1 MEPASCYV
9 CKQTRPCCRLPL
21 TELGKRGTHD
31 KFIRTLSGPLR
42 EAWGLGCVW
51 ETCCKAIY
59 GMYPNYETSR
69 YEAVFLGNHYEE
81 AMSRV
86 NHVKSFY
93 EDKKGAGHQ
102 DCAHVPP
109 CNNKWNV
116 Q

>member
-1 MEPASCYV
+1 
-9 CKQTRPCCRLPL
+9 
-21 TELGKRGTHD
+21 
-31 KFIRTLSGPLR
+31 
-42 EAWGLGCVW
+42 
-51 ETCCKAIY
+51 
-59 GMYPNYETSR
+59 MYPNYETSR